1 MRPPICAIC
10 DKDFR
15 NSENI
20 SGVHFAL
27 SKEDVQYNKRFDQEG
42 FVGHP
47 AGFEWFCEDHI
58 KLAEKYS
65 HLTLAQA
72 MVTMREVLEKK

>member
-10 DKDFR
+10 DKDHMD
-15 NSENI
+15 NVEI

-27 SKEDVQYNKRFDQEG
+27 SEEDKAYNKRFDEEG

-47 AGFEWFCEDHI
+47 AGFEWF
-58 KLAEKYS
+58 
-65 HLTLAQA
+65 
-72 MVTMREVLEKK
+72 